1 MPRQNTRRQRTL
13 AVSREPR
20 QLVLRVTLREIT
32 PSVWRSVRVPDAFT
46 LHQLHRVLQIV
57 FSRLDYHLYAFD
69 FGDRHFEAPDPE
81 AEEPSE
87 DSTTATLAG
96 LGLRKDSR
104 FEYVYDFGDNWVHDV
119 VVEQQLPMPAE
130 SSPDW
135 SPRLIDGQRASPP
148 EDAGGPFAY
157 AELVAALRDR
167 SHPEHKQ
174 MRDWVGPHF
183 DPERFDPW
191 SIDHALTLAVAWG
204 AI

>member
-1 MPRQNTRRQRTL
+1 MSREQAGRKRPL
-13 AVSREPR
+13 AVSPEPR
-20 QLVLRVTLREIT
+20 QLLLRVTLREIR
-32 PSVWRSVRVPDAFT
+32 PSVWRAVRVPEVFT

-69 FGDRHFEAPDPE
+69 IGERRFEAPDPE

-87 DSTTATLAG
+87 DSTIATLAA
-96 LGLRKDSR
+96 LGLRAGSR

-119 VVEQQLPMPAE
+119 LVEQHLPMPAE

-135 SPRLIDGQRASPP
+135 SPRLVDGQRASPP

-157 AELVAALRDR
+157 EELVAALRDK

-174 MRDWVGPHF
+174 MRDWVGPQF

-191 SIDHALTLAVAWG
+191 SIDHALALAVAWG